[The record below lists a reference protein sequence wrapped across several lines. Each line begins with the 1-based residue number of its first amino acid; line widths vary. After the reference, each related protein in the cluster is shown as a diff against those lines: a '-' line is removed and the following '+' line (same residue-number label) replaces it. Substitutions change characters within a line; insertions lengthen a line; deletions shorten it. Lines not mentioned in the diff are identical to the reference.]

1 MRLPDGVTAERK
13 ICTGTGLEH
22 VAAAGGTPGVVY
34 AVCSTHR
41 RLAQHMRSRMPTV
54 NMRGGA
60 SAPSPHRQR
69 PKRWRR
75 NATRAFWVS
84 ASLYERATIASDVL
98 ITPPNVSQRVV
109 VQFSTE
115 SNINHIDAASV
126 RSRTA
131 LERMRGN
138 TN

>member
-75 NATRAFWVS
+75 NATRAFRVS
-84 ASLYERATIASDVL
+84 ASLYKRATIARDVL
-98 ITPPNVSQRVV
+98 ITPKR
-109 VQFSTE
+109 FATRG
-115 SNINHIDAASV
+115 
-126 RSRTA
+126 RSIFHRIKHKPYRRGLRALAHTA